1 MEPKYSFGC
10 SISKPNGCLLNP
22 EGSRM
27 IFFEECKNPP
37 KPNLK
42 IHTHLF
48 YTNHLGE
55 PGGYKSS
62 EKLNID
68 SAWEKWHELHQKGW
82 TEVYYHYGWG
92 LPFKKRLKKS
102 TIYVYMCQ
110 YCYSFVSYILKIIYF
125 QSITLHLLIVV
136 LH

>member
-1 MEPKYSFGC
+1 MKFTCSFGY
-10 SISKPNGCLLNP
+10 STSKPNGCLLNP

-27 IFFEECKNPP
+27 IFLKNAEIPL

-48 YTNHLGE
+48 YANQLGE

-68 SAWEKWHELHQKGW
+68 IAWERWYKLHQKGW
-82 TEVYYHYGWG
+82 RDVYYY
-92 LPFKKRLKKS
+92 
-102 TIYVYMCQ
+102 
-110 YCYSFVSYILKIIYF
+110 
-125 QSITLHLLIVV
+125 
-136 LH
+136 